1 MHYVLSTLSCF
12 STLYCTL
19 MVTMDLLACVYM
31 LADRGSTILKRTS
44 TQAGLILYGDVCKSC
59 LRELMIVYYLRT
71 LYLHDN
77 QGLSCLPMEL
87 EQFKRLLN
95 YGG

>member
-1 MHYVLSTLSCF
+1 MHYLLSTLSCF

-19 MVTMDLLACVYM
+19 MVTLALLACVYM

-44 TQAGLILYGDVCKSC
+44 RQAGLGLYGDVCKSC
-59 LRELMIVYYLRT
+59 LCELMIVYYLRT
-71 LYLHDN
+71 LYLEN

-87 EQFKRLLN
+87 EQFKRLQS